1 MRRHYYETRIDKTKE
16 IGTQMNHQALAGIPR
31 REEGSAVE
39 ERPRECPWRQ
49 ARMQFSLESSIYHR
63 DLPSQP

>member
-49 ARMQFSLESSIYHR
+49 ARMQCSLESSIYHR